1 MFFFFNNSLS
11 IIRQPRDWVPLKWSN
26 AIYARMGCGIPVILK
41 ELPGNSQWENDL
53 STACVPDGIDKNNN
67 NNKKATHPGD
77 KGGNIMGYNVFCSA
91 DSHDAHTYARNRRTT
106 EEKRKINAD

>member
-1 MFFFFNNSLS
+1 
-11 IIRQPRDWVPLKWSN
+11 
-26 AIYARMGCGIPVILK
+26 MGCGIPVILK

-67 NNKKATHPGD
+67 NKKATHPGD

-91 DSHDAHTYARNRRTT
+91 DSHMPTHTG
-106 EEKRKINAD
+106 RKK

>member
-1 MFFFFNNSLS
+1 
-11 IIRQPRDWVPLKWSN
+11 
-26 AIYARMGCGIPVILK
+26 MGCGIPVILK

-53 STACVPDGIDKNNN
+53 STARVPDGIDKNN

-91 DSHDAHTYARNRRTT
+91 DSHDAHTYWTQEI
-106 EEKRKINAD
+106 EEPQKKKGR

>member
-1 MFFFFNNSLS
+1 
-11 IIRQPRDWVPLKWSN
+11 
-26 AIYARMGCGIPVILK
+26 MGCGIPVILK

-53 STACVPDGIDKNNN
+53 STACVLDGIDKNN

-91 DSHDAHTYARNRRTT
+91 DSHDAHTYWTQEI
-106 EEKRKINAD
+106 EEPQKKKGR

>member
-1 MFFFFNNSLS
+1 
-11 IIRQPRDWVPLKWSN
+11 
-26 AIYARMGCGIPVILK
+26 MGCGIPVILK

-67 NNKKATHPGD
+67 NKKATHPGD

-91 DSHDAHTYARNRRTT
+91 DSHDAHTYWTQEIEPQKKKGR
-106 EEKRKINAD
+106 